1 MRLPTS
7 PTLRKLLVVICYRKE
22 GETMRKTVRYKKGDI
37 VGRKLKEATLL
48 RGWKIVEEKETGGF
62 SAGKGF
68 LLGLIFL
75 PLALFGFGTYVE
87 VTYEKQ

>member
-1 MRLPTS
+1 
-7 PTLRKLLVVICYRKE
+7 
-22 GETMRKTVRYKKGDI
+22 MRKTIKYKKGQ
-37 VGRKLKEATLL
+37 VVQRKIKEATTL
-48 RGWKIVEEKETGGF
+48 RGWKVVEEREVGGF

-87 VTYEKQ
+87 VTYEKL

>member
-1 MRLPTS
+1 
-7 PTLRKLLVVICYRKE
+7 
-22 GETMRKTVRYKKGDI
+22 MRKTIRYKKGQI
-37 VGRKLKEATLL
+37 VQRKIKEATTL
-48 RGWKIVEEKETGGF
+48 RGWKVVEEREVGGF

-87 VTYEKQ
+87 VTYEKL

>member
-1 MRLPTS
+1 
-7 PTLRKLLVVICYRKE
+7 
-22 GETMRKTVRYKKGDI
+22 MRKTIRYKKGQ
-37 VGRKLKEATLL
+37 VVQRKIKEATTL
-48 RGWKIVEEKETGGF
+48 RGWKVVEEREVGGF

-87 VTYEKQ
+87 VTYEKL

>member
-1 MRLPTS
+1 
-7 PTLRKLLVVICYRKE
+7 
-22 GETMRKTVRYKKGDI
+22 MRKVVRYKKGDI

-48 RGWKIVEEKETGGF
+48 RGWRIVEEKEVGGF

-68 LLGLIFL
+68 LLALLFL
-75 PLALFGFGTYVE
+75 PLAIFGFGTYIE